1 MIGIYGDMTKIMHS
15 LLDLGGGTSYPTLL
29 YLFIFPSVSGINRKL
44 VLGETLQCV
53 GMIHL

>member
-15 LLDLGGGTSYPTLL
+15 LLDLGGGTSYPTL

-44 VLGETLQCV
+44 ILGETLQYV
-53 GMIHL
+53 GMIHS